1 MAANLTQL
9 ATIAQRARRRRGF
22 PLEVAAAQVCRE
34 AGARVTTNVFVRD
47 MDLAVFDVMDSRRLE
62 VVADGLTAFRGAQLA
77 IDTTFVSAIRRDGT
91 ARVGVATRAGV
102 ALAAA
107 RRTKERTYPE
117 LTGEGGRARLVVL
130 GAEVGGRWLAETA
143 QFLVA
148 LSNAKA
154 ESAPELLRGRVAAA
168 WLRRWSTMLACSAA
182 KAFAQSLLGRQ
193 APGCGDNIPSE
204 AEVVRDDRFA

>member
-1 MAANLTQL
+1 MLG
-9 ATIAQRARRRRGF
+9 RRGF
-22 PLEVAAAQVCRE
+22 PLEVACASVWRNRSTCLHERFR
-34 AGARVTTNVFVRD
+34 AGHG
-47 MDLAVFDVMDSRRLE
+47 LADE

-77 IDTTFVSAIRRDGT
+77 IDTTLVSALRRDGT
-91 ARVGVATRAGV
+91 ARLGAATRAGV

-107 RRTKERTYPE
+107 RRKKERTYPE

-130 GAEVGGRWLAETA
+130 AAEVGGRLSAETA

-154 ESAPELLRGRVAAA
+154 ESVSELLRGRVAAA
-168 WLRRWSTMLACSAA
+168 WLRLLACSAA